1 MKVGIGGTF
10 NVLHRGHKALLNRAF
25 EVGDHVSVGITSDRF
40 ASSGRGRLLPLEE
53 RRKELEDYLQT
64 RGSNWSLEV
73 IEDPVGRVRGPTDV
87 RALIVSPET
96 KARAESINLIRAENG
111 LSPLQLIL
119 VPHVL
124 AEDGMPISATRI
136 LEGEMDR
143 DGHMLRAMRV
153 NVGSD
158 NPIKIDA
165 VRNVLSR
172 FFSSIEVEGVKVDT
186 EVPEQPF
193 GEQTRQGAMERAN
206 ASLEGGDFGVGLE
219 AGVFETADGL
229 YDVQYCAIMDK
240 RGVVTIGHGSG
251 FRYPEEVAK
260 KVREGLAVGE
270 TFHELY
276 GLEQNG
282 RRGGAIGYLTKGVL
296 DRTGLA
302 EQAVLAAMVPRIRQE
317 LYGQN

>member
-153 NVGSD
+153 NAGSD

-172 FFSSIEVEGVKVDT
+172 FFSSIEVEGVKVNT

-193 GEQTRQGAMERAN
+193 GEQTRQGAMERAS

-229 YDVQYCAIMDK
+229 YDVQYCAIVDK

-260 KVREGLAVGE
+260 KVREGLTVGRPS
-270 TFHELY
+270 TSCMAWS
-276 GLEQNG
+276 
-282 RRGGAIGYLTKGVL
+282 RMAGGVALSVT
-296 DRTGLA
+296 
-302 EQAVLAAMVPRIRQE
+302 
-317 LYGQN
+317 